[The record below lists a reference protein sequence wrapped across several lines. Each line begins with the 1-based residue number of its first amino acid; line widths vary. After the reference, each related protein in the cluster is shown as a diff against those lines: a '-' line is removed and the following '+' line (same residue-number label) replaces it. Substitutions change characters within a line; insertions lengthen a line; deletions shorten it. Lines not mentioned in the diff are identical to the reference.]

1 MDWKRDKEIYPK
13 DMCYFPSVFFQ
24 LFCRKAQEKQK
35 MLKEKQGFS
44 NGQCLK
50 ERKQAVCMFKFY
62 ISSAV
67 YFTSLLGLMLAL
79 NVLFLA
85 RKWKMNG
92 EVANF
97 AEDTTLFQQLKWG
110 RL

>member
-1 MDWKRDKEIYPK
+1 
-13 DMCYFPSVFFQ
+13 
-24 LFCRKAQEKQK
+24 
-35 MLKEKQGFS
+35 
-44 NGQCLK
+44 
-50 ERKQAVCMFKFY
+50 MFKFY

-67 YFTSLLGLMLAL
+67 YFSSLLGLVLAL
-79 NVLFLA
+79 YVLLLA
-85 RKWKMNG
+85 GKWKMNG

>member
-1 MDWKRDKEIYPK
+1 
-13 DMCYFPSVFFQ
+13 
-24 LFCRKAQEKQK
+24 
-35 MLKEKQGFS
+35 
-44 NGQCLK
+44 
-50 ERKQAVCMFKFY
+50 MFKFY